1 MEKHVEEKICKL
13 TKLYPDSG
21 SALLPALDIIQR
33 EHNNYLSPEDIK
45 EVASYL
51 GTTDSRAYGVATYY
65 TMFNTKPVG
74 KYHLQVDTNVPGF
87 LCGADEILEH
97 LKKTLGINPGETTKD
112 GIFTLSTV
120 QDLGSC
126 GTCPVIQ
133 VNDVYYENMT
143 VEKTSEL
150 ISSLRKGIMPEPDK
164 TSFFGTECNILLK
177 NRGKKDSHTIKVYK
191 ENGGY
196 ETLKKALQMEPSH
209 IASMVKEA
217 MLRGRGG
224 AGFPAG
230 LKWSFLPKNDT
241 RPIYLVCNAD
251 EGEPGTFKDRQI
263 MEYDPHLLI
272 EGIAISAY
280 ALGSKKSF
288 IYIRGE
294 FKWIAEIL
302 QKAVKEAKDDGHL
315 NHVDIIVHRGA
326 GSYVCGEETA
336 LIESLEGKRG
346 YPRKKPPFPANQGL
360 YGCPTIINNVETLA
374 IVPYIVEVGPQ
385 EFRKIG
391 FGGNF
396 GPKIYGV
403 SGHVN
408 KPGTYEFPL
417 GIELSK
423 ILEAAGGVKGNLKA
437 LIVGGLSV
445 PILKADEIKGLRM
458 DYDACLRAGTMLGSG
473 GIMVI
478 NDTVSIPELALRSM
492 EFYAHESCGQ
502 CTPCREGSH
511 VIKELLKKIVRGK
524 GKSDDISLILSLCKN
539 IRGRS
544 LCPTGEAFAV
554 PIETMIN
561 KFREEFDALLKK

>member
-1 MEKHVEEKICKL
+1 
-13 TKLYPDSG
+13 
-21 SALLPALDIIQR
+21 
-33 EHNNYLSPEDIK
+33 
-45 EVASYL
+45 
-51 GTTDSRAYGVATYY
+51 
-65 TMFNTKPVG
+65 
-74 KYHLQVDTNVPGF
+74 
-87 LCGADEILEH
+87 
-97 LKKTLGINPGETTKD
+97 
-112 GIFTLSTV
+112 
-120 QDLGSC
+120 
-126 GTCPVIQ
+126 
-133 VNDVYYENMT
+133 
-143 VEKTSEL
+143 
-150 ISSLRKGIMPEPDK
+150 
-164 TSFFGTECNILLK
+164 
-177 NRGKKDSHTIKVYK
+177 
-191 ENGGY
+191 
-196 ETLKKALQMEPSH
+196 
-209 IASMVKEA
+209 
-217 MLRGRGG
+217 
-224 AGFPAG
+224 
-230 LKWSFLPKNDT
+230 
-241 RPIYLVCNAD
+241 VCNAD

-302 QKAVKEAKDDGHL
+302 EKAVKEAKEDGQL

-346 YPRKKPPFPANQGL
+346 YPRKKPPFPANKGL
-360 YGCPTIINNVETLA
+360 YECPTIINNVETLA
-374 IVPYIVEVGPQ
+374 LVPYIVEVGPQ

-417 GIELSK
+417 GADLSK
-423 ILEAAGGVKGNLKA
+423 ILEAAGGVKGKLKA
-437 LIVGGLSV
+437 VIVGGLSV
-445 PILKADEIKGLRM
+445 PILRADEIEGLKM
-458 DYDACLRAGTMLGSG
+458 DYDSCLKAGTMLGSG
-473 GIMVI
+473 GVMVI
-478 NDTVSIPELALRSM
+478 NDSVSIPALALRAM

-524 GKSDDISLILSLCKN
+524 GKGDDISLILNLCKN
-539 IRGRS
+539 IKGRS

-561 KFREEFDALLKK
+561 KFREEFDCLIKK